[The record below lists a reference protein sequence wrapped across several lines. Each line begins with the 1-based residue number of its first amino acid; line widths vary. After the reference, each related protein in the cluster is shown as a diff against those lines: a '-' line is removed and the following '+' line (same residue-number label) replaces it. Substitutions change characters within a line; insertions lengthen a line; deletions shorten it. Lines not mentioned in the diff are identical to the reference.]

1 MSPVH
6 HCAGPKRNQRV
17 SCVAVVCTGTCCG
30 STASTAADREVW
42 CGVRSIRE
50 KSERMATPLCSLWG
64 AVYGNGSVGR
74 YTPRPSCRTRCAGCA
89 PQACSLLK
97 AKRAGEPSG
106 QFECRITAGGR
117 KRPSCR
123 PHRPTKWGE
132 ATGCR
137 LSEAA
142 ALGGRFWSILASQV
156 AGMEEEIPQA
166 H

>member
-17 SCVAVVCTGTCCG
+17 SCVAVVCTGTGCG

-123 PHRPTKWGE
+123 PHRPTKRGE